1 MKEGSLIKKD
11 NFECVGKNKI
21 RRWSEET
28 KRLMEAETR
37 ETLMNTKK
45 KNDSKPTYVKKM
57 CSDLSE
63 VMNVVMKLVC

>member
-1 MKEGSLIKKD
+1 
-11 NFECVGKNKI
+11 
-21 RRWSEET
+21 
-28 KRLMEAETR
+28 MEAETR

-45 KNDSKPTYVKKM
+45 KNDDKPTYVKKM